1 MFPARL
7 REIRKKKDLTQQE
20 LAEKINKDRCTISNY
35 EIGDSKPTIYV
46 LSDLATA
53 LGVSTDYLLGRV
65 EESNFVL
72 NDCGGIKRE
81 LLR

>member
-7 REIRKKKDLTQQE
+7 KEIRKQKDLTQQE

-35 EIGDSKPTIYV
+35 EIGDSRPTIYV
-46 LSDLATA
+46 LCDLATA

-65 EESNFVL
+65 EVN
-72 NDCGGIKRE
+72 
-81 LLR
+81 

>member
-35 EIGDSKPTIYV
+35 EIGDSRPTIYV

-53 LGVSTDYLLGRV
+53 LDVSTDYLLGRV
-65 EESNFVL
+65 EV
-72 NDCGGIKRE
+72 D
-81 LLR
+81 

>member
-35 EIGDSKPTIYV
+35 EIGDSRPTIYV

-72 NDCGGIKRE
+72 NDCGGINNGSV
-81 LLR
+81 

>member
-7 REIRKKKDLTQQE
+7 REVRKKKDLTQQE
-20 LAEKINKDRCTISNY
+20 LAEMINKDRCTISNY

-65 EESNFVL
+65 EV
-72 NDCGGIKRE
+72 D
-81 LLR
+81 